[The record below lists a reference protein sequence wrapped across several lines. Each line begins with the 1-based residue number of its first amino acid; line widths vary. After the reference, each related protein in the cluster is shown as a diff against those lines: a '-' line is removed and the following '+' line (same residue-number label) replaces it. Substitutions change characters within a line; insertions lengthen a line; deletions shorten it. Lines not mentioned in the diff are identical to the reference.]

1 MSRFFPIAA
10 VLLVL
15 AVFTA
20 PARPQEALEPVVRSS
35 TAWSQ
40 TAARPGEQI
49 VLAVVLDIDPEFH
62 IQVHRPE
69 LDWLV
74 ATDVKVQDLPT
85 GVLYGDIQF
94 PKPHPLKVNFS
105 GEEQMLDFYTGRA
118 VIFLKFSVGAQVA
131 PGDYTLSAA
140 ATWQACDDKSCLQ
153 PETKVLRPVLK
164 VVAAGADVTKTDTEL
179 FAAYSGQGE
188 AERLRIP
195 FFGQDFDIDPNNLAL
210 LLLLAAVG
218 GFLLNLTPCVLPMI
232 PIKIMGLSQAAQNR
246 SRCLRL
252 GLTMCAGVIAFW
264 LAIGGAI
271 AFVAGFDSINTL
283 FQKPVFTMV
292 VGVIILLMALG
303 MCGLFAVRL
312 PQWVYRINP
321 RHDSYHG
328 SFGFGIMTAVL
339 STPCTAPFMGAAAA
353 WAATQDPAITLSTFT
368 AIGVGMALPY
378 AVLAAFPAL
387 VDRMPRTGPA
397 SELIK
402 QVMGL
407 LMMAAALFFLGTGLS
422 GVLSKPPDPPSAAYW
437 WAVGLAVAV
446 AGGWLAYS
454 TMKITRSPARR
465 AIFGAIG
472 LALVVGGLY
481 GGLRLSAKSPINWV
495 YYTPDRLEAA
505 DGQDRVIVLDFTA
518 QWCLNCHALERTML
532 HQEKV
537 VEALN
542 AADVSAI
549 KVDITKYAAA
559 QKKLVDVGGRRI
571 PLLIVYA
578 PDGREVFRSD
588 AYTAQQVIDAVRK
601 ARAGSS

>member
-578 PDGREVFRSD
+578 PDGREVFR
-588 AYTAQQVIDAVRK
+588 
-601 ARAGSS
+601 